1 MPRRNF
7 FEDLIHKI
15 DCENPKAFVLP
26 AEIKGFFKNGQ
37 FSSSPRVIWDSS

>member
-1 MPRRNF
+1 MPSRNF

-37 FSSSPRVIWDSS
+37 SLCDSTACLFT